1 MSVGMVESYATNDS
15 TYTRRLE
22 YFITFHSPNLSYKT
36 NIFVNEAT
44 IFMQEDEGQQCHYR
58 LTLSNLFREHL
69 NYSENAIQ
77 NYCDSSE
84 AVGYGADGFIE

>member
-1 MSVGMVESYATNDS
+1 
-15 TYTRRLE
+15 
-22 YFITFHSPNLSYKT
+22 
-36 NIFVNEAT
+36 
-44 IFMQEDEGQQCHYR
+44 MQEDEGQQCHYR
-58 LTLSNLFREHL
+58 LTLSNLFHEHL